1 MGLGGRTIENGRGAS
16 NATCV
21 NKPSATA
28 AKNAAREAKFKLVS
42 AWRPLRFV
50 LRHVAGRGG
59 GSGRGERPP
68 AVFRVGEMGRKRG
81 SAGLGQS
88 DKHGHQCM
96 GKPQTPRTNGGP
108 VCALPHASISPGR
121 PPPGPPRLKPSR
133 SYLQKH
139 PPRRRRSADKGI
151 SRGIIL
157 DERSEAVLVTFCL
170 FYFLGGFIQ

>member
-16 NATCV
+16 NATRL

-68 AVFRVGEMGRKRG
+68 AVFRGGEAGRKRG
-81 SAGLGQS
+81 NAGLRQS
-88 DKHGHQCM
+88 DEHGHQCM
-96 GKPQTPRTNGGP
+96 GKPQAPRTNGGP
-108 VCALPHASISPGR
+108 VCALPCASIPPGR
-121 PPPGPPRLKPSR
+121 SPPDPPLSNSEPEKDGGGPFSCIPI
-133 SYLQKH
+133 
-139 PPRRRRSADKGI
+139 A
-151 SRGIIL
+151 
-157 DERSEAVLVTFCL
+157 AF
-170 FYFLGGFIQ
+170 

>member
-1 MGLGGRTIENGRGAS
+1 MYRVTLCKRSTLSVGMMGLGGRTIENGRGAS

-68 AVFRVGEMGRKRG
+68 AVFRVGEMGRKRS

-96 GKPQTPRTNGGP
+96 GKPQAPRTNGGP
-108 VCALPHASISPGR
+108 VCALPRASISPGR
-121 PPPGPPRLKPSR
+121 SPPDPPFPMQNPRKKLG
-133 SYLQKH
+133 
-139 PPRRRRSADKGI
+139 RRRRP
-151 SRGIIL
+151 
-157 DERSEAVLVTFCL
+157 V
-170 FYFLGGFIQ
+170 FL